1 MLPFEL
7 IGSRQIARS
16 ATDPDNL
23 LSNRSQRGFLGSK
36 PTSPMQ
42 GRAALIVAI
51 LCTLLTGCGTAFDT
65 PRRQMRPEELDETLS
80 WWRLPDRDG
89 RYAAMTRPAPVA
101 VASSAPPL
109 PPPPQD
115 VLERLRRGFA
125 IPDLNTARVR
135 QREAWF
141 VQRPE
146 LVRRVFDRSS
156 SYLYY
161 IVEEVEKRHL
171 PTELALLPFIESGFD
186 PRATS
191 TAQAAGIWQ
200 FIPSTATR
208 YKLKVDPARDERR
221 DVIAS
226 TTAALDYLE
235 SLYKM
240 FGDWHLVLA
249 SYNWG
254 ENAVQRAVDRN
265 RSQGLSIAYEHLS
278 MPDETQDYLPKLQ
291 AIENIVKN
299 PGLITQPLPPMP
311 NRPYFAFAS
320 AAFEL
325 KIADAARYAGMS
337 TDEFVLLNTGFTN
350 NLIPRQQRILLPL
363 DRLEQFEQRASQA
376 HSSGT
381 RRR

>member
-1 MLPFEL
+1 
-7 IGSRQIARS
+7 
-16 ATDPDNL
+16 
-23 LSNRSQRGFLGSK
+23 
-36 PTSPMQ
+36 
-42 GRAALIVAI
+42 
-51 LCTLLTGCGTAFDT
+51 
-65 PRRQMRPEELDETLS
+65 MRVEEQDETLS
-80 WWRLPDRDG
+80 WWRLPDKTG
-89 RYAAMTRPAPVA
+89 RYAAMTRPAEPVLA
-101 VASSAPPL
+101 RLAPPG

-115 VLERLRRGFA
+115 LLERLRRGFA

-141 VQRPE
+141 AQRPE
-146 LVRRVFDRSS
+146 LMRRIFDKSS
-156 SYLYY
+156 FYLYY
-161 IVEEVEKRHL
+161 ILDEVEKRGM

-191 TAQAAGIWQ
+191 SAQAAGIWQ
-200 FIPSTATR
+200 FIPNTATR
-208 YKLKVDPARDERR
+208 YNLRVDLDKDERR

-254 ENAVQRAVDRN
+254 ENSVQRVVDRN
-265 RSQGLSIAYEHLS
+265 RAAGLPTTYEHLA

-299 PGLITQPLPPMP
+299 PAVFQISLPVMP
-311 NRPYFAFAS
+311 NRPYFAFTS
-320 AAFEL
+320 TGFEL
-325 KIADAARYAGMS
+325 KVADAARFAGMS
-337 TDEFVLLNTGFTN
+337 TDDFLALNTSFTN

-363 DRLEQFEQRASQA
+363 DRMARFTQQAGELRQRALA
-376 HSSGT
+376 
-381 RRR
+381 RRAR

>member
-1 MLPFEL
+1 MH
-7 IGSRQIARS
+7 
-16 ATDPDNL
+16 
-23 LSNRSQRGFLGSK
+23 
-36 PTSPMQ
+36 
-42 GRAALIVAI
+42 GRATLIVAF
-51 LCTLLTGCGTAFDT
+51 LCALLTGCGTAFDT
-65 PRRQMRPEELDETLS
+65 PRREMRPEETDETLS

-89 RYAAMTRPAPVA
+89 RYAAMTRPAPVV
-101 VASSAPPL
+101 VAALSAPTPL
-109 PPPPQD
+109 PPQD
-115 VLERLRRGFA
+115 ILERLRRGFA

-135 QREAWF
+135 QRETWF
-141 VQRPE
+141 AQRPDMV
-146 LVRRVFDRSS
+146 VRIFDRSS

-161 IVEEVEKRHL
+161 IVEEVERRHL
-171 PTELALLPFIESGFD
+171 PMELALLPFIESGFD

-208 YKLKVDPARDERR
+208 YKLKVDTARDERR

-235 SLYKM
+235 SLYKL

-265 RSQGLSIAYEHLS
+265 RVLGQSVAYEHLP

-299 PGLITQPLPPMP
+299 PGLITQRLPLLP
-311 NRPYFAFAS
+311 NRPYFAFTTTTS
-320 AAFEL
+320 EL
-325 KIADAARYAGMS
+325 KIADAARFAGMS
-337 TDEFVLLNTGFTN
+337 TDEFVLLNTGYTN

-363 DRLEQFEQRASQA
+363 DRLDQFELRSSQ
-376 HSSGT
+376 SQSGA
-381 RRR
+381 RRPR